1 MYRNTAVEEIPGS
14 NAKKKRREKKK
25 KRVPLKNQRSGRRR
39 PSKASRV
46 RKMNER
52 NMMQQNVTPSSPPL
66 FQRDGLIGSIIRPFF
81 PSTPPGSDN
90 DSEDDEPGLPPVRRS
105 SPPVRRS
112 SPPVRRSSPPV
123 SLENHPYLQI
133 SRGKKPVQPRVV
145 PRRKSLLRS
154 TIKNFR
160 KNIKQVLKPQLRQGY
175 FNLKAYELIRLAEGE
190 GFQRDDSAT
199 LKKQT
204 LAAVE
209 YLRSNGLTVKLGD
222 TGWDILDKDNFDESE
237 WDYMQKLRF

>member
-52 NMMQQNVTPSSPPL
+52 NIMQQNVTPSAPPL
-66 FQRDGLIGSIIRPFF
+66 FQRDGLIGTIFRPFLPSTP

-90 DSEDDEPGLPPVRRS
+90 DSDDEAGGLPVRRS
-105 SPPVRRS
+105 
-112 SPPVRRSSPPV
+112 

-133 SRGKKPVQPRVV
+133 SRGKKPVQPRVL

-160 KNIKQVLKPQLRQGY
+160 KNVRQVLKPQLRQGY

-190 GFQRDDSAT
+190 GFQRDDSAAI
-199 LKKQT
+199 KEQT
-204 LAAVE
+204 IAAIE
-209 YLRSNGLTVKLGD
+209 YLKSKGLTVKLGEL
-222 TGWDILDKDNFDESE
+222 GWDILDKDNFDESE